1 MLTEEQLRFCEKK
14 KEERNQIHE
23 NFAYGSIKYFVNRF
37 IKRNEISFICTIIS
51 NYQRYTFNICIYI
64 FLEWNISL

>member
-14 KEERNQIHE
+14 KEERNQIHVTKISRMDRS
-23 NFAYGSIKYFVNRF
+23 NHFVNRF

-64 FLEWNISL
+64 FLE